1 MKVGELEARIW
12 ELEGIRVLILAP
24 SHEEV
29 AGYRYCS
36 PAGQTC
42 RVAEWLE
49 TRVRPSVPNHMVMVL
64 QGNGRQP
71 QGNVPLHRL
80 RHTYG

>member
-29 AGYRYCS
+29 D
-36 PAGQTC
+36 
-42 RVAEWLE
+42 E
-49 TRVRPSVPNHMVMVL
+49 
-64 QGNGRQP
+64 
-71 QGNVPLHRL
+71 
-80 RHTYG
+80 